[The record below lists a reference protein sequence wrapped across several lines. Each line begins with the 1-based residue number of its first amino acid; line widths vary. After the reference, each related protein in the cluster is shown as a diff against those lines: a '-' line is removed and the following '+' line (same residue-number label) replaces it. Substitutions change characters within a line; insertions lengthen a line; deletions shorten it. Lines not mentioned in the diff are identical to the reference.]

1 MATRS
6 HIGVRNT
13 DGTVDYIYCHWDGYP
28 EHNGKILI
36 DQYADMDKVNALMK
50 LGDLSILGYEI
61 GEKQDFDD
69 RSTHNRNWC
78 LAYGRDRGR
87 QDVSVKTTQF
97 VDLLKDDNVDYVY
110 VFDGDYWECFDTYDL
125 ERDINLYNMF
135 IHNTASDGI

>member
-36 DQYADMDKVNALMK
+36 DHYADMDKVNALMK
-50 LGDLSILGYEI
+50 LGNVSILGPEI
-61 GEKQDFDD
+61 GEKHDFDSLVRD
-69 RSTHNRNWC
+69 KNWC
-78 LAYGRDRGR
+78 RAYGRDRKYTD
-87 QDVSVKTTQF
+87 QQVKTTQF
-97 VDLLKDDNVDYVY
+97 ADLLKDDSVDYIY

-125 ERDINLYNMF
+125 ERDINLYTMF